1 MSSSSSNSS
10 GPVPGAFMALTLT
23 AVGVLAYYNILR
35 RQEKAASEAAAPAT
49 PTRQHSSNTFNSP
62 TSSSAGLSRRSSLS
76 RSSSAKVPKVTQ
88 HGRSTVSISALYVYP
103 IRGCEGVSV
112 DKADLVETGFKYD
125 REWAVFLCPSKV
137 PTQQQQPRQAV
148 DAANESVSTTA
159 TSPPQS
165 PAPFIPP
172 NASFVQ
178 EIVGNETFRIST
190 LTEVPRMR
198 LITAEVDEAAGV
210 LRLTRAVPLPPISD
224 HHEDPT
230 ALQQLPI
237 TMTVPLTPPPAFDN
251 ASVDDSIE
259 PFSPWSIT
267 EVSGE
272 QVEGLVSPTLPFRI
286 QNQGTEVGEWLSRIL
301 GRKVM
306 LYRACAGSVRKPVL
320 SYWDGNLATEHES
333 VVFHDFASMT
343 IISEEGIHYVR
354 RGMREKCVP
363 HSPFRPSIVVRG
375 TRFPEEDRWSVLQLG
390 GSTPGAVG
398 GTLIKAVSW
407 CPRTRTTNIEESG
420 QFSVTR
426 RIYNFLALT
435 RQVALPNWKGKKESA
450 APRFAGVV
458 EAPHFLLPASQ
469 TATTAGNGGELET
482 HHKDVSPPTRE
493 APMFGIRAFQQ
504 HNGRVQV
511 GDVVWV
517 LATHINLP
525 DVKTKLAAMKC

>member
-1 MSSSSSNSS
+1 
-10 GPVPGAFMALTLT
+10 
-23 AVGVLAYYNILR
+23 
-35 RQEKAASEAAAPAT
+35 
-49 PTRQHSSNTFNSP
+49 
-62 TSSSAGLSRRSSLS
+62 
-76 RSSSAKVPKVTQ
+76 
-88 HGRSTVSISALYVYP
+88 
-103 IRGCEGVSV
+103 
-112 DKADLVETGFKYD
+112 
-125 REWAVFLCPSKV
+125 
-137 PTQQQQPRQAV
+137 
-148 DAANESVSTTA
+148 
-159 TSPPQS
+159 
-165 PAPFIPP
+165 
-172 NASFVQ
+172 
-178 EIVGNETFRIST
+178 
-190 LTEVPRMR
+190 
-198 LITAEVDEAAGV
+198 
-210 LRLTRAVPLPPISD
+210 
-224 HHEDPT
+224 
-230 ALQQLPI
+230 
-237 TMTVPLTPPPAFDN
+237 
-251 ASVDDSIE
+251 
-259 PFSPWSIT
+259 
-267 EVSGE
+267 
-272 QVEGLVSPTLPFRI
+272 
-286 QNQGTEVGEWLSRIL
+286 
-301 GRKVM
+301 M

-375 TRFPEEDRWSVLQLG
+375 TRFPEEDKWSVMQLG

-458 EAPHFLLPASQ
+458 EAPHFILPASQ
-469 TATTAGNGGELET
+469 TAANGDAQQSDT
-482 HHKDVSPPTRE
+482 RPHHNQHPQQDVSPPTRE

-511 GDVVWV
+511 GDIVWV